1 MLINW
6 EAGVILMRKDD
17 QINFRISHDDKV
29 MLMQAAQADGKSISE
44 WLIDLGK
51 RRIAELQS
59 NN

>member
-1 MLINW
+1 M
-6 EAGVILMRKDD
+6 ILMRKDD

-51 RRIAELQS
+51 RRIAEIQV
-59 NN
+59 ND